1 MGGGGSSS
9 QTQSMGTTTSHGVSD
24 QHGEFKFPDW
34 YQDAAKENYYAGQE
48 IARRPY
54 DGYDG
59 TVVPDFSQDTLET
72 LDWMRRN
79 AGTYQPL
86 YDKFGT
92 DIIALQQRGD
102 VQPGNVENYMNPYID
117 NVEKRAIANAEREGQ
132 KALTKTQADA
142 TAAKAFG
149 GSRQAVQEAVQ
160 NAETTH
166 GIGDL
171 SAKLRAD
178 AYDKGMAARS
188 ADWGRQ
194 FTNLTNAKGLAE
206 SGIGAAK
213 AAQAGLANDY
223 FQMLSSG
230 KMQEDKQREQLEET
244 YKKFLEKRGWD
255 KEQITWLAG
264 LLGITPVG
272 HTEDI
277 HKVEDAISQ
286 TQGMSNTKTKTA
298 PNIGSM
304 IGSGASLIGALGG
317 LSDRDTKT
325 NIEKLGTDP
334 QTKLP
339 VYAYDYKADVENVKV
354 TTTPKRVGFMA
365 QDVEKKYP
373 KAVHKVAGKRVIDFT
388 QLSLG

>member
-9 QTQSMGTTTSHGVSD
+9 NTQSMGTTTSHGVSD
-24 QHGEFKFPDW
+24 QTGVFKYPDW
-34 YQDAAKENYYAGQE
+34 YQDTAKRNLAKGEDLLNA
-48 IARRPY
+48 PY
-54 DGYDG
+54 QAFEG
-59 TVVPDFSQDTLET
+59 TVVPDFSQDTLDT
-72 LDWMRRN
+72 LDWMRKN

-86 YDKFGT
+86 YDKFGN

-102 VQPGNVENYMNPYID
+102 VQPGNVDNYMNPYID

-132 KALTKTQADA
+132 KALTKTQTDA

-160 NAETTH
+160 NAETTR

-178 AYDKGMAARS
+178 AYDKAQSART

-194 FTNLTNAKGLAE
+194 FQNQQNQKALAE
-206 SGIGAAK
+206 SGIGATK
-213 AAQAGLANDY
+213 AAQAGLSNDY
-223 FQMLSSG
+223 FNMLSAG
-230 KMQEDKQREQLEET
+230 KMQEDKDREQKEEI
-244 YKKFLEKRGWD
+244 YKKFVEARDYGKQML
-255 KEQITWLAG
+255 TWFAG
-264 LLGITPVG
+264 LLGITPTG
-272 HTEDI
+272 HEEDI
-277 HKVEDAISQ
+277 HKVEDATSQ
-286 TQGMSNTKTKTA
+286 TMGMSNTKTKQS
-298 PNIGSM
+298 PNIGSL
-304 IGSGASLIGALGG
+304 ISSGGSLIGALAG

-334 QTKLP
+334 QTELP
-339 VYAYDYKADVENVKV
+339 VYAYDYKADVKGKKV
-354 TTTPKRVGFMA
+354 TTTPKRVGYMA

-388 QLSLG
+388 QLPLG